1 MDLWQQFCSSG
12 KIDDY
17 LQYKKQNEFQINGV
31 NNADQNQRLDNTRA
45 NDRGE

>member
-17 LQYKKQNEFQINGV
+17 LQYKKQMNFKLTV
-31 NNADQNQRLDNTRA
+31 
-45 NDRGE
+45 